1 MDERL
6 VFSFEISMI
15 NLLIEDLVKAMND
28 DTEFYMG
35 DGVSCGLVG
44 QYGCVD
50 RTLAED
56 EEDEFKKQINHFM

>member
-1 MDERL
+1 
-6 VFSFEISMI
+6 MI
-15 NLLIEDLVKAMND
+15 NLLIEDLIRAMND